1 MDKLGGTMNKIDL
14 LKEVLADKFQ
24 EESITTAWIGGSG
37 TYSIDTTGE
46 GFPEVLSC
54 AGAKTVILKLED
66 IETPFGCV
74 PVVKLISVDGRP
86 VIRVPYHGWRLPE
99 STIENSMATFW
110 LLYEMGVTQVVIDA
124 SVGGLD
130 ARPWDYVIPDDVF
143 IHPVVKEKV
152 AKLAFNLKKDP
163 WVRMYKPFCPRITGI
178 LEAQALKLKKEGTE
192 EPTHEIGDV
201 IMGGT
206 SVTTPLSVF
215 ETPSEALFYK
225 NTVPNAKV
233 VNQSTGQEAALAR
246 ILGMCI
252 GVLNPVANFA
262 EGINDGE
269 WTPGGMRQFYKDVA
283 MPTGVITYRAVRE
296 LVNQSRDCQ
305 CAAIAKDADLA
316 EITHPVH

>member
-1 MDKLGGTMNKIDL
+1 MEKIDF
-14 LKEVLADKFQ
+14 LKKVLADKFQ
-24 EESITTAWIGGSG
+24 EEPITTAWIGGSG
-37 TYSIDTTGE
+37 TYSIDTIGGE
-46 GFPEVLSC
+46 FPEVLSC
-54 AGAKTVILKLED
+54 AGPKTVISRLIDLS
-66 IETPFGCV
+66 TPFGEI
-74 PVVKLISVDGRP
+74 PVVKLIDIDGIP
-86 VIRVPYHGWRLPE
+86 VLRIPFHGWRLPE

-110 LLYEMGVTQVVIDA
+110 LLYEMGVTQVVVDA

-130 ARPWDYVIPDDVF
+130 AKPWDYFIPDDVF

-152 AKLAFNLKKDP
+152 AKLAFSLKKDP
-163 WVRMYKPFCPRITGI
+163 WVRMYKPFCPRITSA
-178 LEAQALKLKKEGTE
+178 LEAQALKLKNEGTE

-215 ETPSEALFYK
+215 ETSSEVLFYK

-269 WTPGGMRQFYKDVA
+269 WTPGGMYQFYKDVA

-316 EITHPVH
+316 EITHPTH